1 MLCALGLTSRT
12 QHTHHLD
19 DFVKRRLEEKLKAA
33 RVNGVSF
40 SHTQHTIWVKLLLYN
55 LWLVFQS
62 KGESLQDKEASLE
75 FPSRLHSLRDRD
87 TITRFDREVSLYLTL
102 TGLMYCFPLVEVNS
116 WCFTGWCRQSWKTGL
131 PSTPQH
137 QCQVQRSSKT
147 SKAWIEIEILYTKSS
162 CIMKFNVFILFFANT
177 GRKRPA
183 DSWRSIQFLH
193 VELWPRSTRCDWDEQ
208 QEKTKTEE
216 NNRWRR
222 RAWRCWWRY
231 SRRKWNPGNRATN
244 IFFFFFCQNY
254 FLPFFICIRWTNCLI
269 FILLSEWRSSTCTNP
284 RRFICHWPVTPGLLG
299 NKESRVCRVPKTS
312 SATKRTPV
320 YTQLSNRYIISCLKY
335 FNSHLHLPHMG
346 KNYIMLNFH
355 SSNLHQTAWKHETSI
370 PGGWGSLCRG
380 KASRIPDQWEY
391 SGESDFENG
400 GGNIS

>member
-1 MLCALGLTSRT
+1 MY
-12 QHTHHLD
+12 
-19 DFVKRRLEEKLKAA
+19 
-33 RVNGVSF
+33 SF
-40 SHTQHTIWVKLLLYN
+40 Y
-55 LWLVFQS
+55 
-62 KGESLQDKEASLE
+62 SLQIQVGK
-75 FPSRLHSLRDRD
+75 
-87 TITRFDREVSLYLTL
+87 
-102 TGLMYCFPLVEVNS
+102 
-116 WCFTGWCRQSWKTGL
+116 GL
-131 PSTPQH
+131 PTAEEAFNFFTLNFDPDPPDVIETSSRRRQK
-137 QCQVQRSSKT
+137 QRKT
-147 SKAWIEIEILYTKSS
+147 TDEDEEHED
-162 CIMKFNVFILFFANT
+162 V
-177 GRKRPA
+177 
-183 DSWRSIQFLH
+183 DEDIQ
-193 VELWPRSTRCDWDEQ
+193 
-208 QEKTKTEE
+208 EE
-216 NNRWRR
+216 NETQVTGQPI
-222 RAWRCWWRY
+222 Y
-231 SRRKWNPGNRATN
+231 
-244 IFFFFFCQNY
+244 IFFFCQNY

-269 FILLSEWRSSTCTNP
+269 FILLSEWRSSSCTNP

>member
-1 MLCALGLTSRT
+1 MY
-12 QHTHHLD
+12 
-19 DFVKRRLEEKLKAA
+19 
-33 RVNGVSF
+33 SF
-40 SHTQHTIWVKLLLYN
+40 Y
-55 LWLVFQS
+55 
-62 KGESLQDKEASLE
+62 SLQIQVGK
-75 FPSRLHSLRDRD
+75 
-87 TITRFDREVSLYLTL
+87 
-102 TGLMYCFPLVEVNS
+102 
-116 WCFTGWCRQSWKTGL
+116 GL
-131 PSTPQH
+131 PTAEEAFNFFTLNFDPDPPDVIETSSRRRQK
-137 QCQVQRSSKT
+137 QRKT
-147 SKAWIEIEILYTKSS
+147 TDEDEEHED
-162 CIMKFNVFILFFANT
+162 V
-177 GRKRPA
+177 
-183 DSWRSIQFLH
+183 DEDIQ
-193 VELWPRSTRCDWDEQ
+193 
-208 QEKTKTEE
+208 EE
-216 NNRWRR
+216 NETQVTGQ
-222 RAWRCWWRY
+222 
-231 SRRKWNPGNRATN
+231 P
-244 IFFFFFCQNY
+244 IFFIFFCQNY

-269 FILLSEWRSSTCTNP
+269 FILLSEWRSSSCTNP

-380 KASRIPDQWEY
+380 KASRIPNQWEY

>member
-1 MLCALGLTSRT
+1 MY
-12 QHTHHLD
+12 
-19 DFVKRRLEEKLKAA
+19 
-33 RVNGVSF
+33 SF
-40 SHTQHTIWVKLLLYN
+40 Y
-55 LWLVFQS
+55 
-62 KGESLQDKEASLE
+62 SLQIQVGK
-75 FPSRLHSLRDRD
+75 
-87 TITRFDREVSLYLTL
+87 
-102 TGLMYCFPLVEVNS
+102 
-116 WCFTGWCRQSWKTGL
+116 GL
-131 PSTPQH
+131 PTAEEAFNFFTLNFDPDPPDVIETSSRRRQK
-137 QCQVQRSSKT
+137 QRKT
-147 SKAWIEIEILYTKSS
+147 TDEDEEHED
-162 CIMKFNVFILFFANT
+162 V
-177 GRKRPA
+177 
-183 DSWRSIQFLH
+183 DEDIQ
-193 VELWPRSTRCDWDEQ
+193 
-208 QEKTKTEE
+208 EE
-216 NNRWRR
+216 NETQVTGQ
-222 RAWRCWWRY
+222 
-231 SRRKWNPGNRATN
+231 P
-244 IFFFFFCQNY
+244 IFFFFFFCQNY

-269 FILLSEWRSSTCTNP
+269 FILLSEWRSSSCTNP

>member
-1 MLCALGLTSRT
+1 MY
-12 QHTHHLD
+12 
-19 DFVKRRLEEKLKAA
+19 
-33 RVNGVSF
+33 SF
-40 SHTQHTIWVKLLLYN
+40 Y
-55 LWLVFQS
+55 
-62 KGESLQDKEASLE
+62 SLQIQVGK
-75 FPSRLHSLRDRD
+75 
-87 TITRFDREVSLYLTL
+87 
-102 TGLMYCFPLVEVNS
+102 
-116 WCFTGWCRQSWKTGL
+116 GL
-131 PSTPQH
+131 PTAEEAFNFFTLNFDPDPPDVIETSSRRRQK
-137 QCQVQRSSKT
+137 QRKT
-147 SKAWIEIEILYTKSS
+147 TDEDEEHED
-162 CIMKFNVFILFFANT
+162 V
-177 GRKRPA
+177 
-183 DSWRSIQFLH
+183 DEDIQ
-193 VELWPRSTRCDWDEQ
+193 
-208 QEKTKTEE
+208 EE
-216 NNRWRR
+216 NETQVTGQ
-222 RAWRCWWRY
+222 
-231 SRRKWNPGNRATN
+231 P
-244 IFFFFFCQNY
+244 IFFFFCQNY

-269 FILLSEWRSSTCTNP
+269 FILLSEWRSSSCTNP

-346 KNYIMLNFH
+346 KNFIMLHFH